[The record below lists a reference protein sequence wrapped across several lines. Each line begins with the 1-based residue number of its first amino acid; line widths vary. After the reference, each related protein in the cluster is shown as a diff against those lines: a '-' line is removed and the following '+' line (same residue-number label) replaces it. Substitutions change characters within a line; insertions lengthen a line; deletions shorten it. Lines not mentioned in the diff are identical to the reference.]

1 MVPHKLDFLKET
13 LLTNIF
19 GKEIPT
25 IEHQILP
32 GNCFWEISG
41 HTIGAHCFE
50 ASTLSL
56 AAVGTGEQWLLC
68 LPIRA

>member
-1 MVPHKLDFLKET
+1 MVLHKQGFLKET

-19 GKEIPT
+19 EKEIPT

-32 GNCFWEISG
+32 GNCFSELSG
-41 HTIGAHCFE
+41 HTTGAHCFE

-56 AAVGTGEQWLLC
+56 AAVGTGGQWLLC